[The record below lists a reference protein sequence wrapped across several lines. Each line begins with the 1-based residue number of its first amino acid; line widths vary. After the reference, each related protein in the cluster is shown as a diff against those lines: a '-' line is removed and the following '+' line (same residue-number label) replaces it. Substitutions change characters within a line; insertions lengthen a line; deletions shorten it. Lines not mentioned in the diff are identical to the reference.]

1 MPDIYNIYCDESCHL
16 EHDHLKVM
24 VLGAVWCLKD
34 KAKETAQR
42 IREIK
47 AKHELP
53 KNFEIKWTK
62 VSPAKQEFYL
72 DLIDYFFDCKDL
84 HFRGLIVS
92 DKSILQHDGFSQSH
106 DTWYYKMY
114 FTMLKQILS
123 PSKKYH
129 IYLDIKDTRSS
140 EKIAKLRDVLCS
152 NMLDFS
158 RSIIDHIQVVHSH
171 EVQQVQL
178 ADLLIG
184 TISYVNRDLK
194 ESHAKTALANRLKQ
208 RAGYSL
214 KLTTLLKE
222 EKFNLLKWQASEANE

>member
-34 KAKETAQR
+34 KARETAQR

-47 AKHELP
+47 AKHGLP
-53 KNFEIKWTK
+53 KSFEIKWTK

-72 DLIDYFFDCKDL
+72 DVIDYFFDSKDL
-84 HFRGLIVS
+84 HFRGLFVP
-92 DKSILQHDGFSQSH
+92 DKSILQHDDFSQSH

-114 FTMLKQILS
+114 FTMLKQVLS
-123 PSKKYH
+123 PSQIYH

-140 EKIAKLRDVLCS
+140 EKTAMLHDVLCT

-158 RSIIDHIQVVHSH
+158 RKIIGHVQVVHSQ
-171 EVQQVQL
+171 EVQQIQL
-178 ADLLIG
+178 TDLLIG
-184 TISYVNRDLK
+184 AVSYVNRDLK
-194 ESHAKTALANRLKQ
+194 ESHAKVVMADRIKQ
-208 RAGYSL
+208 RTGYSL

-222 EKFNLLKWQASEANE
+222 EKFNLLRWRASEANE